1 MNEKNRN
8 LAIRAASAL
17 ILLPIALYLLW
28 KGPVSTAAVVAF
40 AALVVTGELYHV
52 VGLPL
57 RHPAAL
63 FGMLAAAAMPYF
75 ALELSD
81 RWPYLL
87 ALLAFSPI
95 VALGALTLWPPKD
108 DLRRGAE
115 QAGFAALGP
124 THVGLSLASIVLLH
138 RLPGESGFGWIF
150 VLLAVTWGNDT
161 GAYFAGR
168 FLGKHKLYEK
178 VSPKK
183 TWEGFWGG
191 MAAATLLA
199 VIVGFTPLLPE
210 FRVEDAIVVGVVA
223 GLLGPLGDLA
233 ESMMKRAFHVKDSG
247 RIMPGHGGL
256 YDRLDALLFNAPWVV
271 VYAYFLRD
279 LI

>member
-1 MNEKNRN
+1 MNDKNRN
-8 LAIRAASAL
+8 LAIRVASAL
-17 ILLPIALYLLW
+17 LLLPIALFLLW
-28 KGPVSTAAVVAF
+28 KGPVSTALVVAF
-40 AALVVTGELYHV
+40 AAVVVTAELYRL

-57 RHPAAL
+57 RHAAAL
-63 FGMLAAAAMPYF
+63 WGVASSAAMPWF

-81 RWPYLL
+81 RWPWLL

-95 VALGALTLWPPKD
+95 VALGALTLSPPGG
-108 DLRRGAE
+108 DLRRAAE

-124 THVGLSLASIVLLH
+124 AHVGLSLASIVLLH
-138 RLPGESGFGWIF
+138 ELPGESGFGWIF

-168 FLGKHKLYEK
+168 FFGKHKLYER

-191 MAAATLLA
+191 MVAATLLA
-199 VIVGFTPLLPE
+199 VVVSFTPLLPE
-210 FRVEDAIVVGVVA
+210 LRVEDAIVLGVVA

-233 ESMMKRAFHVKDSG
+233 ESMLKRAFDVKDSG

-256 YDRLDALLFNAPWVV
+256 YDRIDALLFNAPWVV
-271 VYAYFLRD
+271 GYAYWLRT